1 MAGLASVALLALAT
15 ACDTPAEGRTPPPR
29 DAVAEALARS
39 NDPAVRAAEMAMAE
53 GRPYYATR
61 LLEPALADSARRT
74 PEVVLLAARAASRW
88 DGWGTVQQLLAD
100 APWLDQ
106 RFDGAGR
113 ELLARAALDRD
124 ENEVATA
131 QAARAAALAT
141 TDSARGVR
149 TALLARALDRRDVAD
164 SAAAAY
170 ARAATLLPGAAD
182 WLRLRAAGVE
192 GDSGRRARLYAA
204 LTDSLARRRV
214 PLVDAQALERAGD
227 SVRAAGAYAAA
238 GAPAAA
244 LRLRAA
250 TATGNAERN
259 AVRAELLQ
267 LVASS
272 SGSATARA
280 AADVLTE
287 QFAPLTGREAL
298 LVGRSLARSGP
309 TATAAD
315 AFARAGRL
323 NRLTADD
330 RLLYARVL
338 FRLGRY
344 DRAAEQ
350 FGSVPTAHPS
360 SGDAAYERAR
370 ALLRAGHGS
379 AARTSLRSIEARH
392 GTDADAV
399 GQALYLLAD
408 LATDE
413 GRDAAARRTF
423 RYLAAQYPGSNRA
436 PSARFQAAIIAFA
449 DHEWHAAA
457 AEMDTLARRYA
468 GASDATGARYWAA
481 RAWQRAGDTARARA
495 AWQSLLADEPLSYYA
510 VLAARRLDTTTY
522 TPPAGSPD
530 AVPLPPDLG
539 ALFER
544 VDLLQTLGLDAEAE
558 RERDRLASLADGS
571 TPRLLATAE
580 AFHARGR
587 STSGIAL
594 ARRALARGAAPTA
607 RLYRDIYPVVHGD
620 VLAAEARERQLDPAL
635 VAALIR
641 QESSFLATA
650 RSPVGARGLMQL
662 MPDVGRAVARAQRFP
677 RWDDALLY
685 QPDVN
690 IRLGTAH
697 LAGLMERY
705 DALPHVLAAYNAG
718 ESRVTR
724 WRRKGGAADD
734 PELFTERIPY
744 AETRDYVRIVE
755 RNRALYE
762 KLYSW

>member
-1 MAGLASVALLALAT
+1 MLLPCVALALA
-15 ACDTPAEGRTPPPR
+15 ACDTPAEGRTPPQR
-29 DAVAEALARS
+29 DEATEALARS
-39 NDPAVRAAEMAMAE
+39 ADPAVRAAQAAMAE
-53 GRPYYATR
+53 GRPYHATR

-88 DGWGTVQQLLAD
+88 DGWRTVQQLLAGE
-100 APWLDQ
+100 PWLDQ

-113 ELLARAALDRD
+113 ELLARAALGRD
-124 ENEVATA
+124 ENEVATT

-141 TDSARGVR
+141 NDSARGVR
-149 TALLARALDRRDVAD
+149 TTLLARALDRRDVAD

-170 ARAATLLPGAAD
+170 ARAATLLPSAAD

-192 GDSGRRARLYAA
+192 ADSARRAALYAA
-204 LTDSLARRRV
+204 ITDSLARRRA
-214 PLVDAQALERAGD
+214 PLVEAQSLERAGD
-227 SVRAAGAYAAA
+227 SLRAAVAYAAA

-250 TATGNAERN
+250 TARDDAARTTIRG
-259 AVRAELLQ
+259 ELLQ
-267 LVASS
+267 LVAST
-272 SGSATARA
+272 SGTATARA
-280 AADVLTE
+280 AAEVLLDR
-287 QFAPLTGREAL
+287 FAPLTGREAL

-309 TATAAD
+309 TGD
-315 AFARAGRL
+315 AVEALARADRGDL
-323 NRLTADD
+323 LTAND
-330 RLLYARVL
+330 RLLYARAL

-350 FGSVPTAHPS
+350 FGRVPSANPS

-379 AARTSLRSIEARH
+379 AARTALRAIESRH
-392 GTDADAV
+392 GNDADAV

-423 RYLAAQYPGSNRA
+423 RYLAARYPGSWRA
-436 PSARFQAAIIAFA
+436 PSARFQAAMIAFA
-449 DHEWHAAA
+449 QHDWRAAA
-457 AEMDTLARRYA
+457 AEMDTLAQRYPRA
-468 GASDATGARYWAA
+468 DDATGAHYWAA
-481 RAWQRAGDTARARA
+481 RGWLHTGDTARAGA
-495 AWQSLLADEPLSYYA
+495 ALRSIVADDPMSYYA
-510 VLAARRLDTTTY
+510 VLAARRLDTTSWA
-522 TPPAGSPD
+522 PPDGPPGSP
-530 AVPLPPDLG
+530 PLPPELG
-539 ALFER
+539 ALFQR
-544 VDLLQTLGLDAEAE
+544 VDLLEALGFDAEAE
-558 RERDRLASLADGS
+558 RERDRLASLAEGS
-571 TPRLLATAE
+571 TERLLAAAE
-580 AFHARGR
+580 AFQQRGR
-587 STSGIAL
+587 STTGIAL
-594 ARRALARGAAPTA
+594 ARRALAHGAAPTA
-607 RLYRDIYPVVHGD
+607 QLYRIIYPVVHGD
-620 VLAAEARERQLDPAL
+620 VLAAEAREHDLDPAL

-662 MPDVGRAVARAQRFP
+662 MPAVGRAVARAQHFP

-697 LAGLMERY
+697 LAGLVERY
-705 DALPHVLAAYNAG
+705 DALPHILAAYNAG

-755 RNRALYE
+755 RNRALYRG
-762 KLYSW
+762 LYGW